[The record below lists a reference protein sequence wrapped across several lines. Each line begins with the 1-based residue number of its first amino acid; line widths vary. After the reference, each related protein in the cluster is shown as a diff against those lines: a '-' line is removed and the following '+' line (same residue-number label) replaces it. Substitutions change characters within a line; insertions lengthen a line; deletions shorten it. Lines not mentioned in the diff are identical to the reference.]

1 MIKHCQKFHF
11 RIFRHGF
18 LISKHVCAGR
28 HGILVPVLKAE
39 TSIGLY
45 QFLLFDLSA
54 SWFVGEL
61 DCRRVR
67 LSASWCVG
75 ELVVGEL
82 VCRRVVQLPYHWRK
96 ACVVCVLWH
105 DPIIIIIVIIHSVDL
120 LEACLHLWRNS
131 TRTGH
136 KKKSTTTTT
145 IKLQTCPIRSY
156 VATSNTDRWCRRR
169 FKQLFPW

>member
-18 LISKHVCAGR
+18 LISKQVRAGGN
-28 HGILVPVLKAE
+28 GILAPALKAE
-39 TSIGLY
+39 TSIY

-61 DCRRVR
+61 D
-67 LSASWCVG
+67 
-75 ELVVGEL
+75 
-82 VCRRVVQLPYHWRK
+82 CRRVVQLPYHWRK